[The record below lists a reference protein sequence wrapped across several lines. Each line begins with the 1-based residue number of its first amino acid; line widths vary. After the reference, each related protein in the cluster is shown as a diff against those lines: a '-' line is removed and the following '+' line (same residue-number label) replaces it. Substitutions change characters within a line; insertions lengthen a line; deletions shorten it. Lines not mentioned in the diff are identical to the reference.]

1 MVMRLKPCKHTVPLD
16 DGKWLRL
23 MIASAPLKVQLQPD
37 DATVARIREQVFEQI
52 AQDSVYLVA

>member
-1 MVMRLKPCKHTVPLD
+1 MVMRLKSYRHTVPLD

-52 AQDSVYLVA
+52 AQESTYLVA